1 MEARGKVRDR
11 YTFSIRIGDSG
22 RSGEFRLGRTGF
34 AVLLGIVALL
44 FALTTEFIYDYRDN
58 VSKVREL
65 RNLRQR
71 VSEQNLTLYN
81 LYAKFESIETE
92 VERIRMLDAR
102 VRSLVDVNESL
113 RAGGGKD
120 GGAPGIG
127 GSETPET
134 AVGARLDRLLDLRC
148 EQLKE
153 SILVDVNHM
162 EAVCE
167 KLDTS
172 RIMLESVP
180 AAWPARGILGSGF
193 GVRQSPFTETTV
205 FHHGVDIDA
214 PAGAAV
220 KAAAGGKVVRSGYE
234 PLFGNLVV
242 VDHGYGYRTL
252 YAHLSERLVE
262 EGAIV
267 QKGDLVG
274 KVGATGRTTGPHLHY
289 EVHVNGLAVNPA
301 RFLN

>member
-1 MEARGKVRDR
+1 MEARGKVRQR

-22 RSGEFRLGRTGF
+22 RSGEFHLGRTGF
-34 AVLLGIVALL
+34 AVLLAIAGLL

-58 VSKVREL
+58 VSKLREL

-92 VERIRMLDAR
+92 VDRIRMLDTR
-102 VRSLVDVNESL
+102 VRSLVNLNEAL
-113 RAGGGKD
+113 RGGGSKERRE
-120 GGAPGIG
+120 PGIG

-134 AVGARLDRLLDLRC
+134 TAGARLDRLLDLRC
-148 EQLKE
+148 EKLKE
-153 SILVDVNHM
+153 SILVDVNNM
-162 EAVCE
+162 ETVCE
-167 KLDTS
+167 KLDTN

-180 AAWPARGILGSGF
+180 GIWPARGILGSGF
-193 GVRQSPFTETTV
+193 GVRTSPFTDTKV

-214 PAGAAV
+214 PAGTSV
-220 KAAAGGKVVRSGYE
+220 KTASGGKVVRSGYE
-234 PLFGNLVV
+234 PLYGNVVV

-267 QKGDLVG
+267 QKGDVLG

>member
-1 MEARGKVRDR
+1 MEARGKVRQR

-22 RSGEFRLGRTGF
+22 RSGEFHLGRTGF
-34 AVLLGIVALL
+34 AVLLAIAGLL

-58 VSKVREL
+58 VSKLREL

-92 VERIRMLDAR
+92 VDRIRMLDTR
-102 VRSLVDVNESL
+102 VRSLVNLNETL
-113 RAGGGKD
+113 RGGGGKERRE
-120 GGAPGIG
+120 PGIG

-134 AVGARLDRLLDLRC
+134 AAGARLDRLLDLRC
-148 EQLKE
+148 EKLKE
-153 SILVDVNHM
+153 SMLVDVHNM
-162 EAVCE
+162 ETVCE
-167 KLDTS
+167 KLDTN

-180 AAWPARGILGSGF
+180 AVWPARGILGSGF
-193 GVRQSPFTETTV
+193 GVRTSPFTDTKV

-214 PAGAAV
+214 PAGSSV
-220 KAAAGGKVVRSGYE
+220 KAASGGKVVRSGFE
-234 PLFGNLVV
+234 PLFGNVVV

-252 YAHLSERLVE
+252 YAHMSERIVE
-262 EGAIV
+262 EGAVV
-267 QKGDLVG
+267 QKGDVLG
-274 KVGATGRTTGPHLHY
+274 KVGSTGRTTGPHLHY

>member
-1 MEARGKVRDR
+1 MEATGKVRQR

-22 RSGEFRLGRTGF
+22 RSGEFHLGRTGF
-34 AVLLGIVALL
+34 AVLLAIAGLL

-58 VSKVREL
+58 VSKLREL

-92 VERIRMLDAR
+92 VDRIRMLDTR
-102 VRSLVDVNESL
+102 VRSLVNINESL
-113 RAGGGKD
+113 RGGGGKERRE
-120 GGAPGIG
+120 AGIG
-127 GSETPET
+127 GSETPESS
-134 AVGARLDRLLDLRC
+134 ARARLDRLLDLRC
-148 EQLKE
+148 EKLKE
-153 SILVDVNHM
+153 SILVDVNNM
-162 EAVCE
+162 EVVCE
-167 KLDTS
+167 KLDTN

-180 AAWPARGILGSGF
+180 AIWPARGILGSGF
-193 GVRQSPFTETTV
+193 GTRTSPFTETKV

-214 PAGAAV
+214 PAGASV
-220 KAAAGGKVVRSGYE
+220 KVAAGGKVVRSGYE
-234 PLFGNLVV
+234 PLYGNVIV

-252 YAHLSERLVE
+252 YAHLAERLVE
-262 EGAIV
+262 EGAII
-267 QKGDLVG
+267 QKGDAVG